1 MINTLKMVA
10 FTEGMNLVKKAI
22 IELVLIPEANE
33 KSTKEIER
41 EILAELCEDF
51 LRIPWSYE
59 IGRVKVIET

>member
-22 IELVLIPEANE
+22 IEIVLIPEAKE
-33 KSTKEIER
+33 KLAKEIEQ
-41 EILAELCEDF
+41 EILAELSEGF